1 MPRKPRYVE
10 VPASIHG
17 IASEDCGLRIEAAE
31 GDKKLPTFTMTAYT
45 GGKMNLLGWRFPVV
59 VDIAGIVASRQN
71 MPILKGH
78 DDAQIV
84 GHSTSIEFS
93 QQRVRVAGVVSGVG
107 PAAEEVKALAAN
119 GYPWQVSIGA
129 DATQVEFVDRGEQVK
144 VNGKV
149 FAGPVYVA
157 RRSALTETSF
167 VSRGADSATS
177 ASVAAKASNHKEREM
192 DEFNKWL
199 EAHGFDADHM
209 EEKQLKAMKE
219 TFDRLEGAKAKDD
232 GDGKKTATATLDIE
246 AEKKQLRAELT
257 AESKRVAAIRK
268 LCAGAVESVEA
279 DKLAEIEA
287 KAIDEDWSEDKT
299 ELAIVRAS
307 RAKTPAIH
315 VAESI
320 SAIKTNPK
328 IVEAALCVQ
337 GNLLNVEKQYDDK
350 TLQAAHDAYKGR
362 INLHTLLLQAAH
374 LNGYHGISVK
384 ADLRGVMEAAFRP
397 MNAAFSTL
405 SLPGILGNVANKFL
419 LAGFNNS
426 ESVWR
431 EISSIRNVS
440 DFKTVTSYRMI
451 DDMIYEEVGKGG
463 ELKHGEVGEESYTN
477 RAKTYG
483 KMFAITRN
491 DLINDDL
498 GALTDVP
505 MRLGSGAA
513 DKLNLVFWTE
523 FLANTDFFKDDHAVS
538 GVAGSPTND
547 NYDDGADSVL
557 SIDSLTAAELL
568 FRNLVKPN
576 GLPLGVQPRFLLVP
590 NALATTATLLMSSLE
605 VRDTT
610 ASTKFATENPHA
622 GKFQVKVS
630 AFLSNTSLTGYST
643 TKWYLLAD
651 PRQIPVIETCFLNGQ
666 QSPTVE
672 SAEADFNVL
681 GIQMR
686 GYHDFGVS
694 KQDYRGGV
702 AMNGA

>member
-1 MPRKPRYVE
+1 MPRKPRIVDN
-10 VPASIHG
+10 VPRSFCG
-17 IASEDCGLRIEAAE
+17 IAADDCGLKIEAAE
-31 GDKKLPTFTMTAYT
+31 GESKLKKFSMTAYT
-45 GGKMNLLGWRFPVV
+45 GGKMQLAGWRHPVV
-59 VDIAGIVASRQN
+59 VDIAGVKVSRQD

-84 GHSTSIEFS
+84 GHSTAVELSA
-93 QQRVRVAGVVSGVG
+93 QRIRVTGLVSGVG
-107 PAAEEVKALAAN
+107 PAAEEVAALAAN
-119 GYPWQVSIGA
+119 GFPWQVSIGA
-129 DATQVEFVDRGEQVK
+129 DANQVEYVDKGEQVK
-144 VNGKV
+144 VNGHV

-157 RRSALTETSF
+157 RKSTLTETSF

-177 ASVAAKASNHKEREM
+177 ATVAAKASNHKEREM

-199 EAHGFDADHM
+199 EAHGFDPDHM
-209 EEKQLKAMKE
+209 EEAQVKAMRA
-219 TFDRLEGAKAKDD
+219 TFDKLEGGKAKPADD
-232 GDGKKTATATLDIE
+232 DKLDIE
-246 AEKKQLRAELT
+246 AEKKKLRAELSS
-257 AESKRVAAIRK
+257 ESKRIAAIRK
-268 LCAGAVESVEA
+268 LCAAARDTCDA

-287 KAIDEDWSEDKT
+287 KATDEDWSEEKT
-299 ELAIVRAS
+299 ELAVMKAS
-307 RAKTPAIH
+307 RATPPAIH
-315 VAESI
+315 VPEAI
-320 SAIKTNPK
+320 SALKDKPK
-328 IVEAALCVQ
+328 VLEAALCAQ
-337 GNLLNVEKQYDDK
+337 GRLPSLEDDYDDK
-350 TLQAAHDAYKGR
+350 TLQAAHDAFKGR
-362 INLHTLLLQAAH
+362 LSLHTLLLHAAH
-374 LNGYHGISVK
+374 ANGYRGISVK
-384 ADLRGVMEAAFRP
+384 SDLRGVLEAAFP
-397 MNAAFSTL
+397 IKAAFSTL

-426 ESVWR
+426 ETVWR
-431 EISSIRNVS
+431 EISAIRNVS

-451 DDMIYEEVGKGG
+451 DDMIYEQVGKGG

-477 RAKTYG
+477 QAKTYG
-483 KMFAITRN
+483 KMFAITRE
-491 DLINDDL
+491 DLFNDDL

-505 MRLGSGAA
+505 SRLGSGAA

-610 ASTKFATENPHA
+610 ASTKFMTENPHA

-630 AFLSNTSLTGYST
+630 AFLSNTTLTGYST

-651 PRQIPVIETCFLNGQ
+651 PRQVPVIETCFLNGQ
-666 QSPTVE
+666 QAPTVE
-672 SAEADFNVL
+672 SADADFNVL

-686 GYHDFGVS
+686 GYHDFGVT